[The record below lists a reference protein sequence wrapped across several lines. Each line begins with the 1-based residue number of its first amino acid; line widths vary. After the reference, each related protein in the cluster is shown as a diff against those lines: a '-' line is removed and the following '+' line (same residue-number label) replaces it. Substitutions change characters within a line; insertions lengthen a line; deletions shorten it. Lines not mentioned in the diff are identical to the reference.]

1 MRASSGPRFWIVDLI
16 CPACPGAAV
25 RSDASSLRT
34 IISQISSSWVNRP
47 FVLHAHG
54 TLSRPMFGAGAAPGV
69 SVWAWANEHRWVLNL
84 PIVGAFS
91 PGVLVA
97 GGDSRQEA
105 GDALGGY
112 LVDLTIPTP

>member
-1 MRASSGPRFWIVDLI
+1 MRTA
-16 CPACPGAAV
+16 
-25 RSDASSLRT
+25 RSAGRCLE
-34 IISQISSSWVNRP
+34 
-47 FVLHAHG
+47 
-54 TLSRPMFGAGAAPGV
+54 AGAAPGV

-97 GGDSRQEA
+97 GGDRRQEA
-105 GDALGGY
+105 GDAVGGY